1 MSMIFVDLVVRLDVD
16 MANDNYYVVEAR
28 LPVQISEA
36 LSVEEAARKAARII
50 ENQYGVNISNWYL
63 RVFEYGAGEGSGP
76 IGEYFSNPAGSK
88 FRKIDENVDK
98 HEEIIKNEQSVEDE

>member
-1 MSMIFVDLVVRLDVD
+1 MSMIFVDLVVRLDVG

-98 HEEIIKNEQSVEDE
+98 HEEIIKNEQSSDE

>member
-98 HEEIIKNEQSVEDE
+98 HKEIVDNEQPVEE

>member
-1 MSMIFVDLVVRLDVD
+1 MSMIFVILVVRLDVG
-16 MANDNYYVVEAR
+16 MANENYYVVEAR

-36 LSVEEAARKAARII
+36 FSPEEAGRKAARII

-76 IGEYFSNPAGSK
+76 IGEYFCNPAGTK
-88 FRKIDENVDK
+88 FRKIDANIEE
-98 HEEIIKNEQSVEDE
+98 HEERVKSEESIGD